1 MGWFD
6 KGSKRKKVVVIGLDG
21 TPFSLVNG
29 LMEQGVMPNLSG
41 LLSRGSM
48 VEMKSVH
55 PSVSSVAWTS
65 FMTGKNP
72 AKHGIFGFTDRQP
85 DSYQLYF
92 PNSRNVMSETLWDVL
107 GANNKRSVVINV
119 PSTYPAKELNGV
131 LVSGFVAIDLA
142 KASYPPS
149 IVPKLKEMG
158 YKIDVDTKLAKES
171 KDRLFDDLYYTIEKR
186 REALIHFF
194 EQESW
199 DLFIGVITATDRL
212 HHFFWNDM
220 EEKNDYGIKFIEY
233 YRLIDEILGQIT
245 GKIDD
250 NTTLIIISDHGFC
263 NLKKEVHVNYWLKE
277 NGFLRFKSEGPKSI
291 GDICEDSRAYCMDPG
306 RIYVNLRGRE
316 PNGVIAPG
324 AEYED
329 IRDSLIEGFL
339 NLKDPESQEKMI
351 LAVHKKEDIYKGQY
365 LRKGPDLVLESR
377 RGYDLKGA
385 VNKNSLTGKGIFNGM
400 HTYDDAMFYI
410 NKDGLNGDNISIM
423 DVAPTVLS
431 LLEIKPPDD
440 MDGSVRI

>member
-1 MGWFD
+1 
-6 KGSKRKKVVVIGLDG
+6 
-21 TPFSLVNG
+21 
-29 LMEQGVMPNLSG
+29 
-41 LLSRGSM
+41 
-48 VEMKSVH
+48 
-55 PSVSSVAWTS
+55 
-65 FMTGKNP
+65 
-72 AKHGIFGFTDRQP
+72 
-85 DSYQLYF
+85 
-92 PNSRNVMSETLWDVL
+92 MSETLWDVL